1 MLDMQPDD
9 GDGDG
14 DGCDTAREM
23 VSLKYGMQIVYVLAY
38 VCMLSINVWGA
49 LCPLR
54 DCIWMDWRWHFSRSR
69 LWMFVDGLGKQSIVA
84 WSALKCECVWECW

>member
-38 VCMLSINVWGA
+38 VCMLSINVWTAPYVRCAIAFGWIGVGIFPVPV
-49 LCPLR
+49 CG
-54 DCIWMDWRWHFSRSR
+54 C
-69 LWMFVDGLGKQSIVA
+69 LWMGLEQTRVA
-84 WSALKCECVWECW
+84 WSALKCECVWEC